1 MDWNDAYLFVS
12 VVEHGGFAAA
22 ARALK
27 MPKSSLS
34 HRIAQLESALGVR
47 LIQRTSRSFSVTHVG
62 REFHRHAAAML
73 IEAGAAEEAVRRNVS
88 EPAGLVRVTAS
99 PGISHAGLAGLL
111 AAFLIDYPKIQI
123 VQHTTNRNV
132 DLVDEGFDLA
142 VRAHQGPLP
151 DSALI
156 QRRLGFSPRW
166 LVATPTYL
174 ARAGLPEDPADL
186 ERHVGLCMPA
196 MAAEAGLRLQ
206 HRDGAAAWGHLPPR
220 LCADDLL
227 SLRAAALQHLGVAVL
242 PGGLCR
248 SAVAG
253 GAFTRVL
260 PDWIA
265 GGAQI
270 SILTPHRR
278 GELPSVRVLAGA
290 IAQEL
295 PTAMGLEPE
304 PASPLGAVT
313 PAGRSAPARRRER
326 PSNSPV

>member
-1 MDWNDAYLFVS
+1 MNWNDACLFVK
-12 VVEHGGFAAA
+12 VVEHGSFASA

-34 HRIAQLESALGVR
+34 HRIAQLEGELGVR

-73 IEAGAAEEAVRRNVS
+73 IEAGAAEEAVRRRVS
-88 EPAGLVRVTAS
+88 EPAGLVRVTSS
-99 PGISHAGLAGLL
+99 PGISHAGLTGIL
-111 AAFLIDYPKIQI
+111 AAFLADYPKVQI

-142 VRAHQGPLP
+142 VRAHEGALP

-156 QRRLGFSPRW
+156 QRKLGFSPRW

-174 ARAGLPEDPADL
+174 ARAGVPADPSGL
-186 ERHVGLCMPA
+186 KTHVGLCMPA
-196 MAAEAGLRLQ
+196 MAAEAGLGL
-206 HRDGAAAWGHLPPR
+206 RDREGAFARAQLDPR

-227 SLRAAALQHLGVAVL
+227 SLKAAALQHLGVAVL
-242 PGGLCR
+242 PAGLCR
-248 SAVAG
+248 AEVADG
-253 GAFTRVL
+253 SFTRVL
-260 PDWIA
+260 PDWTA

-278 GELPSVRVLAGA
+278 GELPSVRALAEA
-290 IAQEL
+290 IAQKL
-295 PTAMGLEPE
+295 PKAMGLEPE
-304 PASPLGAVT
+304 PAAPLGRLT
-313 PAGRSAPARRRER
+313 PAGRSAPVRRPEK
-326 PSNSPV
+326 PSNPPA